1 MNDDQVVQQI
11 SKLLKNTSFI
21 GYALNGGI
29 GTKINV
35 RNTETGKTIQALSI
49 NVDSTGEVLVVK
61 DSEDGQYKAVTFKT
75 AEKVSTKIIQ
85 LRKTKPTNDKKIIEY
100 TDSDIEVFYLF
111 VKLIDTGSPVATD
124 LNSTWIRRGSS
135 CTQFVGAYERCNY
148 AARETIGGVSHTGL
162 EYQPY
167 NTLQSCLNDDLG
179 RDAKTPHGTKDAQG
193 GGLGNKIYSTRM
205 TSVEE
210 QYMLGALTSHDN
222 ANGTSFKKLFGYGSI
237 LECSGAM
244 FMDGWGPSTNQ
255 AGEEYTR
262 CYFQYF
268 PGFTN
273 ACTPAMQVAG
283 YCTNQG
289 FINSRCPL
297 PGQPLPPG
305 QPSVGDI
312 DNSWGHIYG
321 WKDLPYSFFYRRRFY
336 QGYVGGVSVPGYF
349 LILQVNED
357 QTPTIP
363 EGFFPWVPG
372 CPSNNQGGPYDGSGG
387 NRFPDGVP
395 PVQKRDMKLSTH
407 RAEIWLGSSKKEEA
421 IKLHELGASDLFSGM
436 YNSFITRADE
446 TIVDTENRLQR
457 GPNFTPTNE
466 EVTVHNKIYE
476 NWNKN
481 RIDLNINPKVWIYI
495 INNTPKAATS
505 TTGYT
510 LDNHVNDPT
519 NATLHRA
526 INNLYNRTINLSVV
540 DNKTQIIHLKLGL
553 TSRSTLSNSDCK
565 GIGGWDGF
573 FRDSTQKLSNQSWE
587 YQKYITI
594 TVKDWSILSSTNT
607 LDTTKLETEDFWN
620 TDNIKRRFFTSFG
633 GHRINLNLK
642 DTYDQILLRNNA
654 EIDTEK
660 IISDLHFE
668 QLNYSLKF
676 ITPTTSTL
684 GGELYFSG
692 LNFLPS
698 PSNFYNPSRYYALSS
713 RSWWELWA
721 KGTYSKKNKRLS
733 SIVGYEKNRHQVVKS
748 YGLGANLTYNN
759 AATDPYLYNESYF
772 EYLSSRPKVF
782 IPSLIK
788 KLRGDK
794 LFFNSNRYI
803 TDKQETLEKIGSLFF
818 FSSPTSNWTN
828 DFFFSNV
835 PEYQYIS
842 LPSLYYGNDNG
853 IETLTSNNNSLQPD
867 FLGNNNFLKIM
878 NTRSWFQ
885 RLWAQFIY
893 DENIKVD
900 VDSYKDVNFTLPT
913 NIPQYKKFS
922 LFKEGI
928 TAEYPFST
936 RISFSDPALELNTV
950 LSPGKLEIANKQV
963 TINKPTNVTLDPN
976 TSFLVY
982 LYPNVTVT
990 KKTKEI

>member
-11 SKLLKNTSFI
+11 SKLLNNTSFI

-85 LRKTKPTNDKKIIEY
+85 LRKTRPTDDKKIIEY

-124 LNSTWIRRGSS
+124 LQSTWIRKGSS

-148 AARETIGGVSHTGL
+148 AARETIGGVSYTGL
-162 EYQPY
+162 EYKPY

-179 RDAKTPHGTKDAQG
+179 RDAKTPHGSVDGQG
-193 GGLGNKIYSTRM
+193 VGSGNRIYSTKVSGINEQRM
-205 TSVEE
+205 LE
-210 QYMLGALTSHDN
+210 ALTSHDN
-222 ANGTSFKKLFGYGSI
+222 TIGTNLKKLFGYGSI
-237 LECSGAM
+237 LDCSGGM
-244 FMDGWGPSTNQ
+244 FIDGWGLQRDQ
-255 AGEEYTR
+255 AGELFTR
-262 CYFQYF
+262 CYFESF
-268 PGFTN
+268 PGYTSD
-273 ACTPAMQVAG
+273 CTPAMQDAG
-283 YCTNQG
+283 YCTSQG
-289 FINSRCPL
+289 YINSKCPL
-297 PGQPLPPG
+297 LGQELPG
-305 QPSVGDI
+305 QPSVGNI
-312 DNSWGHIYG
+312 DNSWGYRYG
-321 WKDLPYSFFYRRRFY
+321 WKDLPYSFFYRRRFFQPY
-336 QGYVGGVSVPGYF
+336 LDGQIAPGSF

-363 EGFFPWVPG
+363 EGFFLWVPG
-372 CPSNNQGGPYDGSGG
+372 CPFGDQGGPYDGSGG

-395 PVQKRDMKLSTH
+395 PIQKRDMKLSTH
-407 RAEIWLGSSKKEEA
+407 KAEIWLGSSKKEEA

-436 YNSFITRADE
+436 YNSFITRAEE
-446 TIVDTENRLQR
+446 TKVDIENRLPR
-457 GPNFTPTNE
+457 GSHYAPTE
-466 EVTVHNKIYE
+466 EDVIVHNKIYE

-481 RIDLNINPKVWIYI
+481 IIDLNINPKVWVYI
-495 INNTPKAATS
+495 IDNTPKAATS
-505 TTGYT
+505 TADYT
-510 LDNHVNDPT
+510 FYNYFDDPT
-519 NATLHRA
+519 NDTLHRA

-540 DNKTQIIHLKLGL
+540 DNKTQVIHLKLGL

-565 GIGGWDGF
+565 GTNDGF
-573 FRDSTQKLSNQSWE
+573 RNITQKLSSQSWE

-633 GHRINLNLK
+633 GHRAGSNLK
-642 DTYDQILLRNNA
+642 DIHHQILLRDNA

-676 ITPTTSTL
+676 ITHVSHTRA

-692 LNFLPS
+692 LNFI
-698 PSNFYNPSRYYALSS
+698 PSNSNYYNSSRYYALSS
-713 RSWWELWA
+713 KSWWELWA
-721 KGTYSKKNKRLS
+721 KGIYSKKNKRLS
-733 SIVGYEKNRHQVVKS
+733 SIVGYEKNLHQVVKS
-748 YGLGANLTYNN
+748 YGLGANLTYETNTTT
-759 AATDPYLYNESYF
+759 APYLYRESYF
-772 EYLSSRPKVF
+772 EYLSSRPKIF
-782 IPSLIK
+782 TSSLIK
-788 KLRGDK
+788 KLRDK
-794 LFFNSNRYI
+794 QFPSNHPYM
-803 TDKQETLEKIGSLFF
+803 TDRQETLEKIGSLFF
-818 FSSPTSNWTN
+818 FSSYASDWTN
-828 DFFFSNV
+828 DRPYSND
-835 PEYQYIS
+835 PKYQYIS
-842 LPSLYYGNDNG
+842 LPSRYYGNDYSR
-853 IETLTSNNNSLQPD
+853 ETLTLSSLTFGINFQDTTNNS
-867 FLGNNNFLKIM
+867 FKIM
-878 NTRSWFQ
+878 DTRSWFQ

-893 DENIKVD
+893 DENVKVD

-922 LFKEGI
+922 LVKEGI
-928 TAEYPFST
+928 TAEYPLSIFLG
-936 RISFSDPALELNTV
+936 FNDPALELNTV

-963 TINKPTNVTLDPN
+963 TIKKPTNVALDPN
-976 TSFLVY
+976 MSFLVY
-982 LYPNVTVT
+982 LYPHVTVT

>member
-124 LNSTWIRRGSS
+124 LNSTWIRKGSS

-148 AARETIGGVSHTGL
+148 AARGTIGGVSHTGL
-162 EYQPY
+162 EYNPY

-179 RDAKTPHGTKDAQG
+179 RDAKTPHGGKDEQG
-193 GGLGNKIYSTRM
+193 GGLGNKIYSTQV
-205 TSVEE
+205 SGINE
-210 QYMLGALTSHDN
+210 QYMLAALTSHDN
-222 ANGTSFKKLFGYGSI
+222 ANGTNFKKQFGYGSI
-237 LECSGAM
+237 LDCSGAM
-244 FMDGWGPSTNQ
+244 FMLGWGPAVNQ
-255 AGEEYTR
+255 AGEPEIR
-262 CYFQYF
+262 CYFEYF

-273 ACTPAMQVAG
+273 ACTPAMQNAG

-289 FINSRCPL
+289 YINSRCPL
-297 PGQPLPPG
+297 FGQELPG
-305 QPSVGDI
+305 QPSVGSI
-312 DNSWGHIYG
+312 DNSWGHTYG
-321 WKDLPYSFFYRRRFY
+321 WKDLPYSFFYRRRFI
-336 QGYVGGVSVPGYF
+336 QPILGGANTVGSF

-372 CPSNNQGGPYDGSGG
+372 CPSGGQGGPYDGSGG
-387 NRFPDGVP
+387 NRFPNGVP
-395 PVQKRDMKLSTH
+395 PIQKRDMKLSTH
-407 RAEIWLGSSKKEEA
+407 RAEIWLGSNKKEEA

-436 YNSFITRADE
+436 YNSFIIRADE
-446 TIVDTENRLQR
+446 TVVDIENRLQR
-457 GPNFTPTNE
+457 GPNFAPTNE

-481 RIDLNINPKVWIYI
+481 RIDLNINPRVWTYI
-495 INNTPKAATS
+495 IDSIPKAATS
-505 TTGYT
+505 PGST
-510 LDNHVNDPT
+510 LDNQFNDPT
-519 NATLHRA
+519 NTTLHRA

-540 DNKTQIIHLKLGL
+540 DNKTQVIHLKLGL

-565 GIGGWDGF
+565 GISSG
-573 FRDSTQKLSNQSWE
+573 FRDNTQKLSSQSWE

-594 TVKDWSILSSTNT
+594 TVKDWEILSSTNT

-633 GHRINLNLK
+633 GHRTTLNHR

-676 ITPTTSTL
+676 ITPLISTS

-692 LNFLPS
+692 LNFIPS
-698 PSNFYNPSRYYALSS
+698 LSNFYNSSRYYALSS
-713 RSWWELWA
+713 KSWWELWA
-721 KGTYSKKNKRLS
+721 KGAYSKKNKRLS
-733 SIVGYEKNRHQVVKS
+733 FIVGYEKNHHQIVRS
-748 YGLGANLTYNN
+748 YGLGAGLTYGANSTT
-759 AATDPYLYNESYF
+759 APYLYRESYF
-772 EYLSSRPKVF
+772 EYLNSRPKIF
-782 IPSLIK
+782 LSSSIK

-794 LFFNSNRYI
+794 LFPSGSRYI
-803 TDKQETLEKIGSLFF
+803 TDRQETLEQIGSLFF

-828 DFFFSNV
+828 DSFLSNDLK
-835 PEYQYIS
+835 YQYIS
-842 LPSLYYGNDNG
+842 FPSLYYGDD
-853 IETLTSNNNSLQPD
+853 ISRETLTSDNNSLQSN
-867 FLGNNNFLKIM
+867 LQNNNNFLKIM
-878 NTRSWFQ
+878 NTRSWLQ
-885 RLWAQFIY
+885 RLWAQLIY

-928 TAEYPFST
+928 TAEYPLAT
-936 RISFSDPALELNTV
+936 RLAFNDPALELNTV